1 MPVHEYKVIP
11 APNRPAKAKGIKT
24 VSEKFALSLTG
35 LMNEMGRDGWEYV
48 RAETLPCEEKKGW
61 MRRADTSF
69 QTLLVFRREVL
80 PTVQGHRLAPQPAVR
95 AESAPAPML
104 SAAAPEGRT
113 PPLVPERGLERGP
126 ERGPE
131 RGLER
136 PGA

>member
-35 LMNEMGRDGWEYV
+35 LMNEMARDGWEYI

-61 MRRADTSF
+61 MRRSDISS

-80 PTVQGHRLAPQPAVR
+80 PTAQTHRPSPPPAVR
-95 AESAPAPML
+95 AEPAPMPVL

-113 PPLVPERGLERGP
+113 PLVVPERALD
-126 ERGPE
+126 
-131 RGLER
+131 R